1 MAILRRT
8 FAIVVALLLAA
19 TVAPAP
25 ASAAPVITITF
36 VRHAES
42 QANASGL
49 IDTSVPGPSLD
60 ARRANNRPRTPPFEL
75 SQTPHDGIYASS
87 MIRTQQTAQ
96 PLADELGQQIVI
108 LPGLR
113 EIEAGDFEGQPE
125 RDAGTGY
132 LRPLEQW
139 LKGDRNARIP
149 GSIDGN
155 EFDARFDEA
164 VDAIYRSG
172 QQRPVAFSHGAAI
185 AMWTMMNVR
194 HSPLEL
200 AQSPAVAEHRA
211 RPRPGQSCRRLE
223 AARLEWHQARLAQT
237 DDFRGRFWSIL
248 QSTSNQSPGGTVTE
262 QTATAL
268 PPVVDQETWQH
279 ELDELRRGRRPPP
292 ANSTPSPRSAAGCRW
307 SSCPT
312 TP

>member
-49 IDTSVPGPSLD
+49 IDTSVPGPSLTPKGEQQAKD
-60 ARRANNRPRTPPFEL
+60 AAVQL

-185 AMWTMMNVR
+185 AMWTMMNVANP
-194 HSPLEL
+194 PLEL
-200 AQSPAVAEHRA
+200 AQSQPLPNTGYVLVQGNPAD
-211 RPRPGQSCRRLE
+211 GWRL
-223 AARLEWHQARLAQT
+223 LDW
-237 DDFRGRFWSIL
+237 
-248 QSTSNQSPGGTVTE
+248 NGTK
-262 QTATAL
+262 L
-268 PPVVDQETWQH
+268 
-279 ELDELRRGRRPPP
+279 G
-292 ANSTPSPRSAAGCRW
+292 
-307 SSCPT
+307 
-312 TP
+312 